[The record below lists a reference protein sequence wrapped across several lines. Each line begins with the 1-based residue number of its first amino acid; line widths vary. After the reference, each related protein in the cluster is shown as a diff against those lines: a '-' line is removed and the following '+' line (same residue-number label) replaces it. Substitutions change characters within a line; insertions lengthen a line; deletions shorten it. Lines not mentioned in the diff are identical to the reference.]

1 MKTYKNIPLLLLLF
15 FGIGNNNAQQT
26 WTLNQCIDSAMVNNK
41 KLLMGKNEIRLSNEK
56 EREVKANLLPKITAN
71 GDYKYYTDLPTQLMP
86 MSIFGG
92 PEGLYKEASFGVNH
106 NLLGNIQLG
115 MPIYSPELFGGIEKV
130 KIAKEVSALQYQKS
144 AEDVYFDITNLFYN
158 AQIIKSQMVFIDSN
172 YNNARKLLKNV
183 KLLNQ
188 QLLAQQTD
196 VAKVE
201 LQVQQLE
208 TKRRILDSKYN
219 QVLNGLKMQ
228 MGISQTRN
236 LAIEGISLKQEKVE
250 YTTKPTLDLRLL
262 DTKFSL
268 LNSELKTLKKSRYLP
283 TAFLYGSL
291 GTMGYGYEKPMP
303 MGGDFYN
310 FYNLGFVGAK
320 ISMPIFNGTV
330 TNKKIAQKKIELE
343 NNDLQKELIAD
354 RNSLLS
360 NNARLKQSV
369 AKETISE
376 SQLQLKLAQ
385 TIYNKT
391 ILQQK
396 EGLASITD
404 VLLAENAINQAQQ
417 NYISATIDYLKAD
430 LELKKITGNIK
441 AN

>member
-1 MKTYKNIPLLLLLF
+1 MKKYKNIPILFFLLF
-15 FGIGNNNAQQT
+15 LGVENNNAQQV
-26 WTLNQCIDSAMVNNK
+26 WTLNQCIDSAMLNNK
-41 KLLMGKNEIRLSNEK
+41 KLLIGKSEMRLSNEK

-86 MSIFGG
+86 MSVFGG
-92 PEGLYKEASFGVNH
+92 PEGFYKEASFGVNH

-130 KIAKEVSALQYQKS
+130 KIAKEVSELQYQKS

-172 YNNARKLLKNV
+172 LNNANKLLKNV

-188 QLLAQQTD
+188 QLLAQKTD

-201 LQVQQLE
+201 LQVQQLG
-208 TKRRILDSKYN
+208 TKRRILDSKYS

-228 MGISQTRN
+228 IGISQATN
-236 LAIEGISLKQEKVE
+236 LAIEQISLKQEKVE

-291 GTMGYGYEKPMP
+291 GAMGYGYEKPMP
-303 MGGDFYN
+303 MGGDFYS
-310 FYNLGFVGAK
+310 FYNMGFVGAK

-343 NNDLQKELIAD
+343 INDLQKGLIAD

-360 NNARLKQSV
+360 NNAKLKQSV
-369 AKETISE
+369 AQETINE
-376 SQLQLKLAQ
+376 SQLQINLAQ
-385 TIYNKT
+385 TIYDKT

-404 VLLAENAINQAQQ
+404 VLLADNAINQAQQ
-417 NYISATIDYLKAD
+417 NYISATIDYLKAN

-441 AN
+441 